1 LTIPSRWHW
10 PKIHSLKFQQ
20 ALWLLSGLFAALELA
35 KKQFVTGESRFFN
48 NFRSNFEGIL
58 PPSGRINRHIKHRIF
73 NS

>member
-1 LTIPSRWHW
+1 V
-10 PKIHSLKFQQ
+10 
-20 ALWLLSGLFAALELA
+20 ALAENPLAEISAGALASFRLPALELA

-58 PPSGRINRHIKHRIF
+58 PPSGQINRHIKHRIF